1 MSWGNT
7 RMNSNGVGVVSLCFF
22 TTIFMKAGKEVWN
35 WSSSFCPQPSWM
47 KINSFVQQGLK
58 PEQRH
63 TSQNVKLTSKRE
75 KFFLQFLGK
84 PQSMPHVCASKKGT
98 PRKAVNQMCSKS
110 CFVKSFAQERT
121 HKVLLEQSRGSM
133 EQSKEIR
140 KSLTKRPSSVSVE
153 PFLRTWTDRTPTPFE
168 LSGRSL
174 LKFFDFVG
182 QNGEKQLSKKVKHYF
197 FGVG

>member
-1 MSWGNT
+1 MNSNTKTFILTEGILSGGCILKKKCLHYLQTLFSQFWWSLSTMSWGNT

-84 PQSMPHVCASKKGT
+84 PQSMPHVCASKKGN
-98 PRKAVNQMCSKS
+98 PQKS
-110 CFVKSFAQERT
+110 CESNVLQELFCQ
-121 HKVLLEQSRGSM
+121 VLCSRKNPQS
-133 EQSKEIR
+133 
-140 KSLTKRPSSVSVE
+140 PSRAI
-153 PFLRTWTDRTPTPFE
+153 PRFY
-168 LSGRSL
+168 GA
-174 LKFFDFVG
+174 
-182 QNGEKQLSKKVKHYF
+182 KQRN
-197 FGVG
+197 